1 MQESQRGVSSVSS
14 LTSPVP
20 ASLSGKVS
28 ISLSSITGTCLITSC
43 LQPAGSRKQS
53 QVRRAVRCVKRIK
66 GRKGKPDTFDL
77 LVQIDRVGRVV
88 DC

>member
-1 MQESQRGVSSVSS
+1 M
-14 LTSPVP
+14 SPV
-20 ASLSGKVS
+20 STLC
-28 ISLSSITGTCLITSC
+28 TGTCLITSY
-43 LQPAGSRKQS
+43 LQPSGSRKQS